1 MAELWNDFTEQLGS
15 LAGKWTAYAAL
26 GSSLLYL
33 LGYLTLR
40 FQLSTYGVATN
51 LDIFDEKYLFA
62 GCRFMVYLVSSVP
75 NILVI
80 VLVLAAIGY
89 VPYRLVPI
97 SVKDRLKRWVS
108 DWCAAPLRLPLLGV
122 VFGVALIQFVLRKC
136 FTFGNVLL
144 RKELPDEWITS
155 VLLASDGKLSL
166 YFSGLVAG
174 TLLTALVLLYIVH
187 YRTATTSASQFF
199 VGILVFLVAVEFLLL
214 PVNYGVLISTQ
225 QLPRVAG
232 LSSDDKAAAE
242 QRDWLVWDSKDAITY
257 FVRDSRD
264 QRMLVTIPRK
274 DARVEIVDYN
284 DIFCVL
290 FGANHTDSRPCPREG
305 KP

>member
-1 MAELWNDFTEQLGS
+1 
-15 LAGKWTAYAAL
+15 
-26 GSSLLYL
+26 
-33 LGYLTLR
+33 GYLTLR

-97 SVKDRLKRWVS
+97 SVQDRLKRWVS